1 MPIRRARYT
10 CHEDRRQGP
19 AEVAGQAVYR
29 ERMTEPRRR
38 DAMVQE
44 REVGWMKDAVAE
56 SGDGCSREQH
66 RVTVRCSEHDSG
78 CGERGDAEEQ
88 YRPSADA
95 VDDESGECL
104 PHPTDGEEY
113 GHQQARFR
121 KAECE
126 LAHQPGKQ
134 RRQHQ
139 VIKMRRAVC
148 EPDEAD
154 NFGIVPKGGGSG
166 GSAHRDC
173 GRKAIYCIRH
183 VRYLAARSAASRP
196 ARYLS

>member
-1 MPIRRARYT
+1 MKKTIALLSPVLVLAA
-10 CHEDRRQGP
+10 CAGSGP
-19 AEVAGQAVYR
+19 ATEDGYKEKYTRTGTNISERDRAGMSAQPA
-29 ERMTEPRRR
+29 RRI
-38 DAMVQE
+38 MLLI
-44 REVGWMKDAVAE
+44 G
-56 SGDGCSREQH
+56 QH
-66 RVTVRCSEHDSG
+66 DTQRC
-78 CGERGDAEEQ
+78 Q
-88 YRPSADA
+88 I
-95 VDDESGECL
+95 L
-104 PHPTDGEEY
+104 HP
-113 GHQQARFR
+113 A
-121 KAECE
+121 E

-196 ARYLS
+196 AHYLS